1 MAIQALKQIDL
12 QLEKKRSRLS
22 DSSTPSA
29 GSPDAFSEALARAA
43 AAIVKPHQ
51 EAAGAVDQFSQGR
64 RNIHETLIAVE
75 KADISL
81 KYMMNVRNKLLD
93 AYREVMQM
101 GA

>member
-1 MAIQALKQIDL
+1 M
-12 QLEKKRSRLS
+12 
-22 DSSTPSA
+22 
-29 GSPDAFSEALARAA
+29 
-43 AAIVKPHQ
+43 
-51 EAAGAVDQFSQGR
+51 AVDQFSQHR